1 MNQSGQKYCV
11 ECGAIINAKAEICPT
26 CGVRQPMFYY
36 QQQQRNPLRDE
47 RWLACLL
54 FCIFLGPF
62 GVHRFYVGKIGTGI
76 IQLLTFGGCG
86 IWYIIDLVMIV
97 IGNFRDSDGNV
108 IRSE

>member
-1 MNQSGQKYCV
+1 MNQAQKYCV
-11 ECGAIINAKAEICPT
+11 ECGTIINAKAEICPA
-26 CGVRQPMFYY
+26 CGVRQPMYY
-36 QQQQRNPLRDE
+36 TQQSNNQNRDE

-54 FCIFLGPF
+54 LCIFLGPF

-97 IGNFRDSDGNV
+97 IGNFRDSSGNV
-108 IRSE
+108 IESD

>member
-1 MNQSGQKYCV
+1 MNQAAQKYCV
-11 ECGAIINAKAEICPT
+11 ECGAIINAMAEICPA
-26 CGVRQPMFYY
+26 CGVRQPMYY
-36 QQQQRNPLRDE
+36 TQQSNNQNRDE

-54 FCIFLGPF
+54 LCIFLGPF

-97 IGNFRDSDGNV
+97 IGNFRDASGNV
-108 IRSE
+108 IESD

>member
-1 MNQSGQKYCV
+1 MNQAAQKYCV
-11 ECGAIINAKAEICPT
+11 ECGAIINAKAEICPA
-26 CGVRQPMFYY
+26 CGVRQPMYY
-36 QQQQRNPLRDE
+36 TQQSNNQNKDE

-54 FCIFLGPF
+54 LCIFLGPF

-97 IGNFRDSDGNV
+97 IGNFRDASGNV
-108 IRSE
+108 IESD